1 VKRAEEK
8 LIMHSAAARTL
19 RAFVVCFGSFA
30 VAPSPSLAEVWPER
44 GVKIITSFPAGT
56 GGDLSARLYAER
68 LALRWG
74 KSVVVENKPGADG
87 ILAVTAVIGMRDNHT
102 LLYTNGGPVTT
113 NAFNHDNLPYDPVRD
128 LIPISSGA
136 DVSIAVS
143 IPASLKIDSLA
154 GFVALARA
162 QPGKLNWGATP
173 GALDYVVPSFL
184 KRAGLDLTH
193 VSYREIAPALQDL
206 AEGRIHLYVSA
217 LASQLGMVGSA
228 NIKVIA
234 ITNRERSPLVA
245 QAQTTAEA
253 GFPELSLEGFLG
265 FFSPQGISKDLA
277 DRIGA
282 DIRAVGADPAI
293 GARLASGGLIARTNT
308 AAEFGEIIEH
318 ERAKVAAIARAG
330 DGKAKR

>member
-1 VKRAEEK
+1 
-8 LIMHSAAARTL
+8 MHSAVARTL
-19 RAFVVCFGSFA
+19 GAVVVCFGSFA
-30 VAPSPSLAEVWPER
+30 IAPSPSLAEVWPER

-68 LALRWG
+68 LTLRWG
-74 KSVVVENKPGADG
+74 KPVIVENKPGADG
-87 ILAVTAVIGMRDNHT
+87 ILAVTAAIGIRDNHT

-113 NAFNHDNLPYDPVRD
+113 NAFNHDNLPYPVRD

-154 GFVALARA
+154 GFIALARA
-162 QPGKLNWGATP
+162 RPGKLNWGATP

-184 KRAGLDLTH
+184 KRAGLELTH

-217 LASQLGMVGSA
+217 LASQLGMVSGGS
-228 NIKVIA
+228 IKVIA

-253 GFPELSLEGFLG
+253 GFPDLSLEGFLG
-265 FFSPQGISKDLA
+265 FFGPQGMSKDLA

>member
-1 VKRAEEK
+1 MRSMV
-8 LIMHSAAARTL
+8 ARTL
-19 RAFVVCFGSFA
+19 GAFVVCFGSFA
-30 VAPSPSLAEVWPER
+30 IAPSSSLAEVWPER

-74 KSVVVENKPGADG
+74 KPVIVENKPGADG

-102 LLYTNGGPVTT
+102 LLYINGGPVTT
-113 NAFNHDNLPYDPVRD
+113 NALNHDNLPYDPVRD

-154 GFVALARA
+154 GFIALART

-173 GALDYVVPSFL
+173 GALDYVVPGFL

-217 LASQLGMVGSA
+217 LASQLGMVSSG

-253 GFPELSLEGFLG
+253 GSPDLSLEGFLG
-265 FFSPQGISKDLA
+265 FFGPRGMSKDLV

-293 GARLASGGLIARTNT
+293 NARLASGGLIARTNT
-308 AAEFGEIIEH
+308 AAEFAEIIEL
-318 ERAKVAAIARAG
+318 ERAKVAAIAG
-330 DGKAKR
+330 TGVGKTKR

>member
-1 VKRAEEK
+1 
-8 LIMHSAAARTL
+8 MHSTVVRAL
-19 RAFVVCFGSFA
+19 GAFVLYFGSFA
-30 VAPSPSLAEVWPER
+30 TAPSPSQAESWPER
-44 GVKIITSFPAGT
+44 SVKIITSFPAGT
-56 GGDLSARLYAER
+56 GGDLSARFYAER

-74 KSVVVENKPGADG
+74 KPVIIENKPGADG

-113 NAFNHDNLPYDPVRD
+113 NAFNHDNLPYDPMRD

-136 DVSIAVS
+136 DVSIAVT
-143 IPASLKIDSLA
+143 IPAPLKIDSLA
-154 GFVALARA
+154 DFVAFARA

-173 GALDYVVPSFL
+173 GALDYIVPSFL
-184 KRAGLDLTH
+184 KRAGLDLTR

-206 AEGRIHLYVSA
+206 AEARIHLYVSA
-217 LASQLGMVGSA
+217 LASQLGMVGSG

-253 GFPELSLEGFLG
+253 GFPDLSLEGFLG
-265 FFSPQGISKDLA
+265 FFGPQGMSKDLT
-277 DRIGA
+277 DHIGV
-282 DIRAVGADPAI
+282 DIRAVGADPAMS
-293 GARLASGGLIARTNT
+293 ARLASGGLIARTNT

-318 ERAKVAAIARAG
+318 ERAKVAAIAGAA

>member
-1 VKRAEEK
+1 
-8 LIMHSAAARTL
+8 MHSIAAGTL
-19 RAFVVCFGSFA
+19 GAFVVCLGNFA
-30 VAPSPSLAEVWPER
+30 IAPSPSLAEVWPER
-44 GVKIITSFPAGT
+44 GVKIITSFPAGS

-68 LALRWG
+68 LTLRWG
-74 KSVVVENKPGADG
+74 KPVIVENKPGADG

-136 DVSIAVS
+136 DVAIAVS

-154 GFVALARA
+154 GFIALARA
-162 QPGKLNWGATP
+162 QPGKFNWGATP

-184 KRAGLDLTH
+184 KRSGLELTH

-217 LASQLGMVGSA
+217 LASQLGMVGSG

-245 QAQTTAEA
+245 QTQTTAEA
-253 GFPELSLEGFLG
+253 GFPDLSLEGFLG
-265 FFSPQGISKDLA
+265 FFGPRGMSEDLA

-282 DIRAVGADPAI
+282 DIRAVGTDPAI
-293 GARLASGGLIARTNT
+293 NARLASGGLIARTNT
-308 AAEFGEIIEH
+308 AAEFAEIIQQ
-318 ERAKVAAIARAG
+318 ERAKVAAIAGAT
-330 DGKAKR
+330 DGKSKR

>member
-1 VKRAEEK
+1 
-8 LIMHSAAARTL
+8 
-19 RAFVVCFGSFA
+19 
-30 VAPSPSLAEVWPER
+30 
-44 GVKIITSFPAGT
+44 VKIITSFPAGT

-68 LALRWG
+68 LTLRWG
-74 KSVVVENKPGADG
+74 KPVIVENKPGADG
-87 ILAVTAVIGMRDNHT
+87 ILAVTAAIGIRDNHT

-154 GFVALARA
+154 GFIALARA
-162 QPGKLNWGATP
+162 RPGKLNWGATP

-184 KRAGLDLTH
+184 KRAGLELTH

-217 LASQLGMVGSA
+217 LASQLGMVSGGS
-228 NIKVIA
+228 IKVIA

-253 GFPELSLEGFLG
+253 GFPDLSLEGFLG
-265 FFSPQGISKDLA
+265 FFGPQGMSKDLA